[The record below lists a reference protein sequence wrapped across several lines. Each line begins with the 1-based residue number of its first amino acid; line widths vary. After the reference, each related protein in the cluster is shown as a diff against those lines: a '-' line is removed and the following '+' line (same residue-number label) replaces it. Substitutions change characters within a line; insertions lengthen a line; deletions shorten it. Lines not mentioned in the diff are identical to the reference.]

1 MSAQISW
8 SIPYPILQDPK
19 YTFINIYRGTD
30 ENDNNSY
37 KVINTIDRWVDGDL
51 TREVNTFVDSQGNE
65 SNYFYY
71 VRYTNETGELS
82 KILLTTFELNPKQ
95 LRWVSS
101 LRKMLDPI
109 ISSDILQDG
118 TMRPMD
124 DVDLMMGINMSLGFW
139 NTYPPVT
146 NFEVATFPKEYE
158 YMLLLFAQYFTLLN
172 KMLGLEL
179 RDFNYSDN
187 GLSLNQQFTPAI
199 QNALSQILGFL
210 NPLLQKTKME
220 FSLGSA
226 GFLGSTQYAIGLN
239 GRMGTFPVGLLAMFR
254 SLSQN

>member
-1 MSAQISW
+1 MSIQISW
-8 SIPYPILQDPK
+8 SIPYNILQDPK
-19 YTFINIYRGTD
+19 YTLINIYKGTD
-30 ENDNNSY
+30 ESDFKTYSI
-37 KVINTIDRWVDGDL
+37 INTIERWIDGDK
-51 TREVNTFVDSQGNE
+51 TKEVDNFTDAEGNQT
-65 SNYFYY
+65 SFFYY
-71 VRYTNETGELS
+71 VRYTNESGELS
-82 KILLTTFELNPKQ
+82 KILLTVFELNPKE
-95 LRWVSS
+95 LRWVNS

-118 TMRPMD
+118 TMRPME
-124 DVDLMMGINMSLGFW
+124 DVDLMMGINMALGFW

-146 NFEVATFPKEYE
+146 EFKIETFPKDYE

-179 RDFNYSDN
+179 RDFTYSDN
-187 GLSLNQQFTPAI
+187 GLSLNQQFSPAI

-226 GFLGSTQYAIGLN
+226 AWLGSTQYAVGLN
-239 GRMGTFPVGLLAMFR
+239 GRMGTFPVDLVAMFR
-254 SLSQN
+254 TLSQN